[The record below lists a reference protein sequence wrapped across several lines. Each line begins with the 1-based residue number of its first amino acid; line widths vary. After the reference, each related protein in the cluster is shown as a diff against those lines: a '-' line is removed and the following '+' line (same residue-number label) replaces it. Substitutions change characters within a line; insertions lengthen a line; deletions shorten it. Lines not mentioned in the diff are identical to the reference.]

1 MGYAEELKRRAEEV
15 REKTYQETYEQIKM
29 MMAAAVEQG
38 KRSTSV
44 SYKFFKGDNALLKY
58 VIERCMEDEF
68 VLRLYETRMEIR
80 LEE

>member
-38 KRSTSV
+38 KRSTFV

-58 VIERCMEDEF
+58 IIERCMEDEF

>member
-1 MGYAEELKRRAEEV
+1 MGYAEELKKRAEEV
-15 REKTYQETYEQIKM
+15 REKIYQETYEQIKM

-58 VIERCMEDEF
+58 IIEKCMEDEF
-68 VLRLYETRMEIR
+68 VLRLYEERMEIR

>member
-1 MGYAEELKRRAEEV
+1 MGYAEELKKRAEEV
-15 REKTYQETYEQIKM
+15 REKHYAETYEQIKM
-29 MMAAAVEQG
+29 MVAAAVEQG

-58 VIERCMEDEF
+58 VIEKCMKDEF
-68 VLRLYETRMEIR
+68 VLRLYEERMEIR

>member
-29 MMAAAVEQG
+29 IMAAAVEQG

-58 VIERCMEDEF
+58 IIERCMEDKF

-80 LEE
+80 LEK

>member
-1 MGYAEELKRRAEEV
+1 MGYAEELKKRAEEL

-58 VIERCMEDEF
+58 IIERCMEDEF

-80 LEE
+80 LEK

>member
-1 MGYAEELKRRAEEV
+1 MGYAEELKKRAEEV

-29 MMAAAVEQG
+29 LIAAAVEQG

-58 VIERCMEDEF
+58 IIERCMEDKF
-68 VLRLYETRMEIR
+68 VLRLYETRIEIR
-80 LEE
+80 LEK

>member
-1 MGYAEELKRRAEEV
+1 MGYAEELRKRAEEV

-29 MMAAAVEQG
+29 MIAAAVEQG

-58 VIERCMEDEF
+58 IIERCVEDEF
-68 VLRLYETRMEIR
+68 VLRLYETKLEIR

>member
-1 MGYAEELKRRAEEV
+1 MGYAEELKKRAEEV

-29 MMAAAVEQG
+29 MIAAAVEQG

-58 VIERCMEDEF
+58 IIEKCIEDEF

>member
-1 MGYAEELKRRAEEV
+1 MGYAEELKKRAEEV
-15 REKTYQETYEQIKM
+15 RGKHYAETYEQIKM
-29 MMAAAVEQG
+29 MVAAAVEQG

-58 VIERCMEDEF
+58 IIERCMEDGF

>member
-1 MGYAEELKRRAEEV
+1 MGYAEELRKRAEEV

-29 MMAAAVEQG
+29 MIAAAVEQG

-58 VIERCMEDEF
+58 IIEKCMEDEF
-68 VLRLYETRMEIR
+68 VLRLYETRLEIR

>member
-1 MGYAEELKRRAEEV
+1 MGYAEELKKRAEEV

-58 VIERCMEDEF
+58 IIEKCMEDEF
-68 VLRLYETRMEIR
+68 VLRLYEKWMEIR

>member
-1 MGYAEELKRRAEEV
+1 MGYAEELKKRAEEV
-15 REKTYQETYEQIKM
+15 REKIYQETYEQIKM

-58 VIERCMEDEF
+58 IIKRCVEDEF
-68 VLRLYETRMEIR
+68 VLRLYEERLEVR

>member
-1 MGYAEELKRRAEEV
+1 
-15 REKTYQETYEQIKM
+15 M

-38 KRSTSV
+38 KRATSV

-58 VIERCMEDEF
+58 IIEKCMEDDF
-68 VLRLYETRMEIR
+68 VLRLFEEQMEIR

>member
-1 MGYAEELKRRAEEV
+1 MGYAEELKKRAEEV

-29 MMAAAVEQG
+29 MIAAAVEQG

-58 VIERCMEDEF
+58 IIERCLEDDF
-68 VLRLYETRMEIR
+68 ALRLYETRMEIR

>member
-1 MGYAEELKRRAEEV
+1 MGYAEELRKRAEEV

-29 MMAAAVEQG
+29 MIAAAVEQG

-58 VIERCMEDEF
+58 IIERCMEDEF

-80 LEE
+80 LEK

>member
-44 SYKFFKGDNALLKY
+44 SYKFFKGDNTLLKY
-58 VIERCMEDEF
+58 IIERCMEDEF

-80 LEE
+80 LEK

>member
-1 MGYAEELKRRAEEV
+1 MGYAEELKKRAEEV

-29 MMAAAVEQG
+29 MMATAIEQG

-44 SYKFFKGDNALLKY
+44 SYRFFKGDNALLKY
-58 VIERCMEDEF
+58 IIEKCMEDEF
-68 VLRLYETRMEIR
+68 VLILYEERMEIR

>member
-1 MGYAEELKRRAEEV
+1 MGYAEELRRRAEEV
-15 REKTYQETYEQIKM
+15 REKTYQKTYEQIKM

-58 VIERCMEDEF
+58 IIEKCMEDEF

>member
-1 MGYAEELKRRAEEV
+1 MGYAEELKKRAEEV
-15 REKTYQETYEQIKM
+15 REKIYQETYEQIKM

-44 SYKFFKGDNALLKY
+44 SYKFFQGDNALLKY
-58 VIERCMEDEF
+58 VIEKCMKDEF
-68 VLRLYETRMEIR
+68 VLRLYETRLEIR

>member
-1 MGYAEELKRRAEEV
+1 MGYAEELKKRAEEV
-15 REKTYQETYEQIKM
+15 REKHYAEVYEQIKM
-29 MMAAAVEQG
+29 MMTVAVEQG
-38 KRSTSV
+38 KRFTSV

-58 VIERCMEDEF
+58 IIEKCMEDEF

>member
-1 MGYAEELKRRAEEV
+1 MGYAEELKKRAEEV

-38 KRSTSV
+38 KRSTSI

-58 VIERCMEDEF
+58 VIEKCVEDEF
-68 VLRLYETRMEIR
+68 VLRLYEERIEIR

>member
-1 MGYAEELKRRAEEV
+1 MGYAEELKRRADEV
-15 REKTYQETYEQIKM
+15 REQHYAETYEQIKM
-29 MMAAAVEQG
+29 MMVAAVEQG

-58 VIERCMEDEF
+58 IIERCMEDEF
-68 VLRLYETRMEIR
+68 VLRLYEERLEVR